1 MSLIAGPILST
12 LIALPLLGAMLL
24 VLVDGAR
31 EGLIKRIA
39 LAVSC
44 LGFLLSLIVY
54 ARFDLTVAGMQFVER
69 VPWISSIGSSYFL
82 GVDGISL
89 PLLLL
94 TTFLSPIAILASFS
108 GIPRRLKAF
117 MICMLLLEGGMI
129 GVFLALDLLL
139 FYVFW
144 EGTLI
149 PMYFLIGIWGG
160 PRRIYATLKFVLFTM
175 AGSVLMLLAMI
186 ALAALH
192 RSTTGRLSF
201 DLLEL
206 IGGAIPYGLQVWL
219 FAAFALAFA
228 IKVPMFP
235 FHTWLPDA
243 HVEAPTAGSV
253 LLAGVLLKMGTYGF
267 LRFALPLFPAAAAAF
282 SPLISV
288 LAVVGILYGALVS
301 LAQDDLKRLVAYSS
315 VSHLGFV
322 MLGIFAMNLQAVE
335 GSILQMVNHGL
346 STGALFLLVGMIYE
360 RRHTRI
366 IGEFGGLSRVM
377 PRFALC
383 FLVVAMSS
391 IGLPGLNGFVGEF
404 LILAG
409 TFRVHRG
416 FAILATV
423 GIVLAA
429 VYMLWM
435 WQRVMWGES
444 RRSQNLD
451 LHDLRPREMAM
462 LVPMIL
468 LILWI
473 GLFPNN
479 LLRKMDASVTH
490 LLGQIGGGSQA
501 ELTLLLRGSRFEVP
515 GSRLENNAHL
525 VFHSESSANHWGPLN
540 SELGTRS
547 LF

>member
-1 MSLIAGPILST
+1 MSQAAGPILST

-24 VLVDGAR
+24 VFVDGAR

-39 LAVSC
+39 LAISSFD
-44 LGFLLSLIVY
+44 FLLSVVVY
-54 ARFDLTVAGMQFVER
+54 ARFDPTVPGMQFVER
-69 VPWISSIGSSYFL
+69 VPWISSIGSSYVL

-94 TTFLSPIAILASFS
+94 TTFLSPVAILASFS

-186 ALAALH
+186 ALAVLH

-206 IGGAIPYGLQVWL
+206 IGGAIPFGLQLWL

-288 LAVVGILYGALVS
+288 LAVIGILYGALVS

-473 GLFPNN
+473 GLFPNH

-490 LLGQIGGGSQA
+490 LLGQIAGGSQA
-501 ELTLLLRGSRFEVP
+501 EMTLLLRGSRFEVP
-515 GSRLENNAHL
+515 GSRLEHNARL
-525 VFHSESSANHWGPLN
+525 VFHSESSANHWGPPN
-540 SELGTRS
+540 PKPETRN
-547 LF
+547 

>member
-54 ARFDLTVAGMQFVER
+54 ARFDPTVAGMQFVER
-69 VPWISSIGSSYFL
+69 VPWINSIGSSYVL

-94 TTFLSPIAILASFS
+94 TTFLSPVAILASFS

-186 ALAALH
+186 ALAFLH
-192 RSTTGRLSF
+192 RGTTGRLSF

-288 LAVVGILYGALVS
+288 LAVIGILYGALVS

-383 FLVVAMSS
+383 FLIVAMSS

-473 GLFPNN
+473 GLFPNH

>member
-1 MSLIAGPILST
+1 MSQAAGPILST

-24 VLVDGAR
+24 VFVDGAR

-39 LAVSC
+39 LAISSFD
-44 LGFLLSLIVY
+44 FLLSVVVY
-54 ARFDLTVAGMQFVER
+54 ARFDPTVPGMQFVER
-69 VPWISSIGSSYFL
+69 VPWISSIGSSYVL

-94 TTFLSPIAILASFS
+94 TTFLSPVAILASFS

-186 ALAALH
+186 ALAVLH

-206 IGGAIPYGLQVWL
+206 IGGAIPFGLQVWL

-288 LAVVGILYGALVS
+288 LAVIGILYGALVS

-473 GLFPNN
+473 GLFPNH

-490 LLGQIGGGSQA
+490 LLGQIAGGSQA
-501 ELTLLLRGSRFEVP
+501 EMTLLLRGSRFEVP
-515 GSRLENNAHL
+515 GSRLEHNARL
-525 VFHSESSANHWGPLN
+525 VFHSESSANHWGPPN
-540 SELGTRS
+540 PKPETRN
-547 LF
+547 

>member
-1 MSLIAGPILST
+1 MSQAAGPILST

-24 VLVDGAR
+24 VFVDGAR

-39 LAVSC
+39 LAISSFD
-44 LGFLLSLIVY
+44 FLLSVVVY
-54 ARFDLTVAGMQFVER
+54 ARFDPTVPGMQFVER
-69 VPWISSIGSSYFL
+69 VPWISSIGSSYVL

-94 TTFLSPIAILASFS
+94 TTFLSPVAILASFS

-186 ALAALH
+186 ALAVLH

-206 IGGAIPYGLQVWL
+206 ISGAIPFGLQIWL

-288 LAVVGILYGALVS
+288 LAVIGILYGALVS

-451 LHDLRPREMAM
+451 LHDLRPHEMAM

-473 GLFPNN
+473 GLFPNH

-490 LLGQIGGGSQA
+490 LLGQIAGGSQA
-501 ELTLLLRGSRFEVP
+501 EMTLLLRGSRFEVP
-515 GSRLENNAHL
+515 GSRLEHNARL
-525 VFHSESSANHWGPLN
+525 VFHSESSANHWGPPN
-540 SELGTRS
+540 PKPETRN
-547 LF
+547 

>member
-1 MSLIAGPILST
+1 MSQAAGPILST

-54 ARFDLTVAGMQFVER
+54 GRFDPTVAGMQFVER

-94 TTFLSPIAILASFS
+94 TTFLSPVAILASFS

-186 ALAALH
+186 ALAVLH
-192 RSTTGRLSF
+192 RSTTGQLSF

-206 IGGAIPYGLQVWL
+206 IGGAIPFGLQIWL

-288 LAVVGILYGALVS
+288 LAVIGILYGALVS

-473 GLFPNN
+473 GLFPNH

-490 LLGQIGGGSQA
+490 LLGQIAGGSQA

-540 SELGTRS
+540 PKPETRN
-547 LF
+547 

>member
-1 MSLIAGPILST
+1 MSQAAGPILST

-94 TTFLSPIAILASFS
+94 TTFLSPVAILASFS

-186 ALAALH
+186 ALAVLH

-206 IGGAIPYGLQVWL
+206 IGGAIPFGLQIWL

-267 LRFALPLFPAAAAAF
+267 LRFALPLFPGAAAAF

-288 LAVVGILYGALVS
+288 LAVIGILYGALVS

-383 FLVVAMSS
+383 FLIVAMSS

-423 GIVLAA
+423 GTVLAA

-473 GLFPNN
+473 GLFPNH

-490 LLGQIGGGSQA
+490 LLGQIAGGSQA
-501 ELTLLLRGSRFEVP
+501 ELSWPV
-515 GSRLENNAHL
+515 L
-525 VFHSESSANHWGPLN
+525 VSDRRAGAQGGVVH
-540 SELGTRS
+540 
-547 LF
+547 

>member
-1 MSLIAGPILST
+1 MSLTAGPILST

-24 VLVDGAR
+24 VFVDGAR

-39 LAVSC
+39 LAISSFD
-44 LGFLLSLIVY
+44 FLLSVVVY
-54 ARFDLTVAGMQFVER
+54 ARFDPTVPGMQFVER
-69 VPWISSIGSSYFL
+69 VPWISSIGSSYVL

-94 TTFLSPIAILASFS
+94 TTFLSPVAILASFS

-186 ALAALH
+186 ALAFLH
-192 RSTTGRLSF
+192 RGTTGRLSF

-206 IGGAIPYGLQVWL
+206 IGGLIPFGLQVWL

-288 LAVVGILYGALVS
+288 LAVIGILYGALVS

-473 GLFPNN
+473 GLFPNH

-490 LLGQIGGGSQA
+490 LLGQIAGGSQA
-501 ELTLLLRGSRFEVP
+501 EMTLLLRGSRFEVP
-515 GSRLENNAHL
+515 GSRLEHNARL
-525 VFHSESSANHWGPLN
+525 VFHSESSANHWGPPN
-540 SELGTRS
+540 PKPETRN
-547 LF
+547 

>member
-1 MSLIAGPILST
+1 MSQTGGPILST
-12 LIALPLLGAMLL
+12 LILLPLLGGILL
-24 VLVDGAR
+24 ALVEEAR
-31 EGLIKRIA
+31 EALIKRLA
-39 LAVSC
+39 LGISS
-44 LGFLLSLIVY
+44 LDFLLSVIVY
-54 ARFDLTVAGMQFVER
+54 ARFNPAATGMQFVEK

-94 TTFLSPIAILASFS
+94 TTFLTPVAILASFS
-108 GIPRRLKAF
+108 DIGGRVKAF

-129 GVFLALDLLL
+129 GVFLALDLVL

-149 PMYFLIGIWGG
+149 PMYFLIGLWGG
-160 PRRIYATLKFVLFTM
+160 LRRIYATLKFVLYTM

-186 ALAALH
+186 ALAYLH
-192 RSTTGRLSF
+192 RGTTGRLTF

-206 IGGAIPYGLQVWL
+206 IGGPIPYGAQLWL

-267 LRFALPLFPAAAAAF
+267 LRFALPLFPLAAVAL

-288 LAVVGILYGALVS
+288 LAVIGILYGALVS
-301 LAQDDLKRLVAYSS
+301 MVQDDLKRLVAYSS

-360 RRHTRI
+360 RRHTRMI
-366 IGEFGGLSRVM
+366 EEFGGLSRVL

-383 FLVVAMSS
+383 FLVVTLSS

-409 TFRVHRG
+409 TFRVHKG
-416 FAILATV
+416 FAILATI
-423 GIVLAA
+423 GIILAA
-429 VYMLWM
+429 VYMLLM

-444 RRSQNLD
+444 RRPENLGLVD
-451 LHDLRPREMAM
+451 LGRREIMI
-462 LVPMIL
+462 LVPIIL

-473 GLFPNN
+473 GLNPNP
-479 LLRKMDASVTH
+479 LLRKMDASVGQ
-490 LLGQIGGGSQA
+490 LLEQLAGTPQA
-501 ELTLLLRGSRFEVP
+501 ELSLLPRGS
-515 GSRLENNAHL
+515 GLEPWRALQRGTWN
-525 VFHSESSANHWGPLN
+525 SA
-540 SELGTRS
+540 LGTFINVEPGTRNS
-547 LF
+547 F

>member
-1 MSLIAGPILST
+1 MSQAAGPILST

-54 ARFDLTVAGMQFVER
+54 GRFDPTVAGMQFVER
-69 VPWISSIGSSYFL
+69 VPWISSIGSSYVL

-94 TTFLSPIAILASFS
+94 TTFLSPVAILASFS
-108 GIPRRLKAF
+108 GIPRRLKGF

-186 ALAALH
+186 ALAVLH

-206 IGGAIPYGLQVWL
+206 IGAAIPFGLQVWL

-228 IKVPMFP
+228 IKVPMLP

-288 LAVVGILYGALVS
+288 LAVIGILYGALVS

-451 LHDLRPREMAM
+451 LHDLRPREIAM
-462 LVPMIL
+462 LVPTIL

-473 GLFPNN
+473 GLFPNH

-490 LLGQIGGGSQA
+490 LLGGV
-501 ELTLLLRGSRFEVP
+501 RGATSEVR
-515 GSRLENNAHL
+515 G
-525 VFHSESSANHWGPLN
+525 VK
-540 SELGTRS
+540 
-547 LF
+547 

>member
-1 MSLIAGPILST
+1 MSQTSGPILSI
-12 LIALPLLGAMLL
+12 LILLPLLGAILL
-24 VLVDGAR
+24 ALVEGAR
-31 EGLIKRIA
+31 ESLIKRLA
-39 LAVSC
+39 LAISG
-44 LGFLLSLIVY
+44 LDFLLSVIVY
-54 ARFDLTVAGMQFVER
+54 ARFDPAVAGMQFVER
-69 VPWISSIGSSYFL
+69 APWISSIGSSYLL

-94 TTFLSPIAILASFS
+94 TTFLSPVAILASFS
-108 GIPRRLKAF
+108 GIGGRVKGF
-117 MICMLLLEGGMI
+117 MICMLLLQSGMI
-129 GVFLALDLLL
+129 GVFLALDLVL

-144 EGTLI
+144 EGMLI

-160 PRRIYATLKFVLFTM
+160 PRRVYATLKFVLYTM

-186 ALAALH
+186 ALAFLH
-192 RSTTGRLSF
+192 RGATGRLTF

-206 IGGAIPYGLQVWL
+206 IGGPIPYQAQLWL

-267 LRFALPLFPAAAAAF
+267 LRFALPLFPRAAAAF

-301 LAQDDLKRLVAYSS
+301 MAQDDLKRLVAYSS

-360 RRHTRI
+360 RRHTRMI
-366 IGEFGGLSRVM
+366 EEFGGLSRVL

-383 FLVVAMSS
+383 FLVVTMSS

-409 TFRVHRG
+409 TFRVHKG
-416 FAILATV
+416 FAVLAAI
-423 GIVLAA
+423 GIILAA

-435 WQRVMWGES
+435 WQRVMWGEI
-444 RRSQNLD
+444 RRPENLGLGD
-451 LHDLRPREMAM
+451 LGRREMAI
-462 LVPMIL
+462 LVPIIL

-473 GLFPNN
+473 GLSPNH
-479 LLRKMDASVTH
+479 LLRKMDASVSQ
-490 LLGQIGGGSQA
+490 LLGQIAGAPRA
-501 ELTLLLRGSRFEVP
+501 ELALPLRGSGLQVP
-515 GSRLENNAHL
+515 RSRLARIAYPI
-525 VFHSESSANHWGPLN
+525 FKSEPSANNRGPFN
-540 SELGTRS
+540 SELGTRN

>member
-1 MSLIAGPILST
+1 MSQAAGPILST

-24 VLVDGAR
+24 VFVDGAR
-31 EGLIKRIA
+31 EALIKRIA

-54 ARFDLTVAGMQFVER
+54 GRFDPTVAGMQFVER
-69 VPWISSIGSSYFL
+69 IPWISSIGSSYVL

-94 TTFLSPIAILASFS
+94 TTFLSPVAILASFS

-192 RSTTGRLSF
+192 RSATGRLSF

-206 IGGAIPYGLQVWL
+206 IGGAIPFGPQVWL

-288 LAVVGILYGALVS
+288 LAVIGILYGALVS

-360 RRHTRI
+360 RRHTRM
-366 IGEFGGLSRVM
+366 IGEFGGLSRVI

-473 GLFPNN
+473 GLFPNH

-490 LLGQIGGGSQA
+490 LLGQIAGGSQA

-515 GSRLENNAHL
+515 GSRLENYAHL
-525 VFHSESSANHWGPLN
+525 VFHSESSANYWGPPN
-540 SELGTRS
+540 PKPETRN
-547 LF
+547 

>member
-1 MSLIAGPILST
+1 LSQTDGPILSI
-12 LIALPLLGAMLL
+12 LIALPLCGALL
-24 VLVDGAR
+24 LACVDGTR
-31 EGLIKRIA
+31 EGLIKRLA
-39 LAVSC
+39 LAISG
-44 LGFLLSLIVY
+44 LNLLLSLIVY
-54 ARFDLTVAGMQFVER
+54 VRFDPAEAGMQFVER
-69 VPWISSIGSSYFL
+69 VPWIDSIGSSYIL

-94 TTFLSPIAILASFS
+94 TTCLTPIAILASFS
-108 GIPRRLKAF
+108 GITNRVKAY
-117 MICMLLLEGGMI
+117 MICMLLLQTGMI
-129 GVFLALDLLL
+129 GVFVALDLVL

-144 EGTLI
+144 EGMLI
-149 PMYFLIGIWGG
+149 PMYFLIGVWGG
-160 PRRIYATLKFVLFTM
+160 PRRIYATVKFVLYTM

-186 ALAALH
+186 GVAFLH
-192 RSTTGRLSF
+192 QDSTGRLTF

-206 IGGAIPYGLQVWL
+206 IGEPIPHETQLWL

-267 LRFALPLFPAAAAAF
+267 LRFALPLFPEAATAF
-282 SPLISV
+282 TPLISA
-288 LAVVGILYGALVS
+288 LAVIGILYGALV
-301 LAQDDLKRLVAYSS
+301 AMVQDDLKRLVAYSS

-360 RRHTRI
+360 RRHTRMI
-366 IGEFGGLSRVM
+366 EEFGGLSRVL

-383 FLVVAMSS
+383 FLVVTMSS

-409 TFRVHRG
+409 TFRVHKG
-416 FAILATV
+416 FAVLATL
-423 GIVLAA
+423 GIILAA

-435 WQRVMWGES
+435 WKRMMWGQS
-444 RRSQNLD
+444 RRAENLALD
-451 LHDLRPREMAM
+451 DIGRREMAM
-462 LVPMIL
+462 LIPIIL

-473 GLFPNN
+473 GLHPNP
-479 LLRKMDASVTH
+479 LLRRMDASVAQLIEQVT
-490 LLGQIGGGSQA
+490 GSPQT
-501 ELTLLLRGSRFEVP
+501 TLLLPLRDAGFEGP
-515 GSRLENNAHL
+515 Q
-525 VFHSESSANHWGPLN
+525 SEIAQPLFN
-540 SELGTRS
+540 PNPQPHVSHGASTTS
-547 LF
+547 D

>member
-1 MSLIAGPILST
+1 MSQTSGPILSL
-12 LIALPLLGAMLL
+12 LIALPLCGALL
-24 VLVDGAR
+24 LACVNGAR
-31 EGLIKRIA
+31 EVLIKRLA
-39 LAVSC
+39 LAVSV
-44 LGFLLSLIVY
+44 LDLLLSLIVY
-54 ARFDLTVAGMQFVER
+54 VRFDPAQAGMQFVER
-69 VPWISSIGSSYFL
+69 ASWIPSIGSSYLL

-94 TTFLSPIAILASFS
+94 TTFLTPIAILASFS
-108 GIPRRLKAF
+108 GIASRVKAY
-117 MICMLLLEGGMI
+117 MICMLLLQSGMI
-129 GVFLALDLLL
+129 GVFVALDLVL

-144 EGTLI
+144 EGMLI
-149 PMYFLIGIWGG
+149 PMYFLIGVWGG

-186 ALAALH
+186 ALAFLH
-192 RSTTGRLSF
+192 QESTGRLTF

-206 IGGAIPYGLQVWL
+206 IGGPIPYGTQLWL
-219 FAAFALAFA
+219 FAAFGLAFA

-267 LRFALPLFPAAAAAF
+267 LRFALPLFPEAAVAF
-282 SPLISV
+282 TPLISV
-288 LAVVGILYGALVS
+288 LAVIGILYGALV
-301 LAQDDLKRLVAYSS
+301 AMVQDDLKRLVAYSS

-346 STGALFLLVGMIYE
+346 STGALFLLIGMIYE
-360 RRHTRI
+360 RRHTRMI
-366 IGEFGGLSRVM
+366 EEFGGLSRTL

-383 FLVVAMSS
+383 FLIVTMSS

-404 LILAG
+404 LILTG
-409 TFRVHRG
+409 TFRAHKG
-416 FAILATV
+416 FAVLATLGV
-423 GIVLAA
+423 ILAA

-444 RRSQNLD
+444 RRAENLTLND
-451 LHDLRPREMAM
+451 IGCREMAI
-462 LVPMIL
+462 LVPIIL

-473 GLFPNN
+473 GLNPNS
-479 LLRKMDASVTH
+479 LLRRMDASVIH
-490 LLGQIGGGSQA
+490 LLEGMRSATSEVQGSNLHNPLLIKGGEGGFSGDVGD
-501 ELTLLLRGSRFEVP
+501 LMR
-515 GSRLENNAHL
+515 
-525 VFHSESSANHWGPLN
+525 SAN
-540 SELGTRS
+540 
-547 LF
+547 

>member
-1 MSLIAGPILST
+1 MGQTGGPILSS
-12 LIALPLLGAMLL
+12 LIALPLLGAVLL
-24 VLVDGAR
+24 ACVDGKR
-31 EGLIKRIA
+31 EDLIKRLA
-39 LAVSC
+39 LGISC
-44 LGFLLSLIVY
+44 LGFLLCLVVL
-54 ARFDLTVAGMQFVER
+54 ARFDSTVPGMQFVER

-94 TTFLSPIAILASFS
+94 TAFLSPVAVLASFS
-108 GIPRRLKAF
+108 GITRRPKAF
-117 MICMLLLEGGMI
+117 MICMLLLQGGMI

-144 EGTLI
+144 EAILI

-186 ALAALH
+186 AVAVLH
-192 RSTTGRLSF
+192 RSATGRLTF

-206 IGGAIPYGLQVWL
+206 IAAPAPYGLQSWL

-235 FHTWLPDA
+235 LHTWLPDA

-267 LRFALPLFPAAAAAF
+267 LRFALPLFPEAAAAF
-282 SPLISV
+282 SPMISV
-288 LAVVGILYGALVS
+288 LAVIGIVYGALVS

-322 MLGIFAMNLQAVE
+322 VLGIFAMNVQSVE

-346 STGALFLLVGMIYE
+346 STGALFLLVGVIYE
-360 RRHTRI
+360 RSHTRMV
-366 IGEFGGLSRVM
+366 GEFGGLSRVM

-383 FLVVAMSS
+383 FLIVTMSS

-409 TFRVHRG
+409 TFRVHKG
-416 FAILATV
+416 FAVVATL

-435 WQRVMWGES
+435 WQRVMWGDS
-444 RRSQNLD
+444 RRSQSLG
-451 LHDLRPREMAM
+451 LVDLRPREMAM
-462 LVPMIL
+462 LVPVIL

-473 GLFPNN
+473 GLFPNH
-479 LLRKMDASVTH
+479 LLRRMDASVTH
-490 LLGQIGGGSQA
+490 LLGQVGGASRA
-501 ELTLLLRGSRFEVP
+501 ELTLLPRGSRFEVP
-515 GSRLENNAHL
+515 DSRLENNAYL
-525 VFHSESSANHWGPLN
+525 LFRSESSANHWGPIT
-540 SELGTRS
+540 SELGTRNV
-547 LF
+547 F